1 MKYNIKYRG
10 KVFAMKNVSK
20 LSSKEKVYIAQS
32 IRRAYKKCIKL
43 YKDNNLTT
51 NIGKPYVIWDFIYSS
66 LNKTF
71 KNNAKI
77 LLKIIK
83 NGSWN
88 QIILFN
94 SESKVLYF
102 IMKESRYVTIKKQG
116 KSKHLLA
123 VLSNLNENKIDKIP
137 KKISNKIYDTLQSLP
152 YMPNECILI
161 TFDYDENSNID
172 KYKAYKL
179 KSNLQ
184 ITDLEVLE

>member
-10 KVFAMKNVSK
+10 KVLAMKNVSK

-83 NGSWN
+83 NGS
-88 QIILFN
+88 
-94 SESKVLYF
+94 
-102 IMKESRYVTIKKQG
+102 
-116 KSKHLLA
+116 
-123 VLSNLNENKIDKIP
+123 
-137 KKISNKIYDTLQSLP
+137 
-152 YMPNECILI
+152 
-161 TFDYDENSNID
+161 
-172 KYKAYKL
+172 
-179 KSNLQ
+179 
-184 ITDLEVLE
+184 

>member
-1 MKYNIKYRG
+1 
-10 KVFAMKNVSK
+10 MKNVSK

-32 IRRAYKKCIKL
+32 IRRAYKNCTKL
-43 YKDNNLTT
+43 YKDYNLTT
-51 NIGKPYVIWDFIYSS
+51 NTGKPYVIWDFIYSS

-71 KNNAKI
+71 RNNAKI
-77 LLKIIK
+77 SLRIIK

-102 IMKESRYVTIKKQG
+102 IMKESRYVTIKRQG
-116 KSKHLLA
+116 KNKHLLA
-123 VLSNLNENKIDKIP
+123 VLSNLNEHKIDKIP
-137 KKISNKIYDTLQSLP
+137 KKIHDTLQSLP
-152 YMPNECILI
+152 YIPDECILI

-184 ITDLEVLE
+184 STDLEVLV